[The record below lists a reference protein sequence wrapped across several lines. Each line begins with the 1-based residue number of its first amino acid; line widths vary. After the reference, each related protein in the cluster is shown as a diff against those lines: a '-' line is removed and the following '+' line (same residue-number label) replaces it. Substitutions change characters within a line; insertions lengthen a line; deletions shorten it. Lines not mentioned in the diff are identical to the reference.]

1 MSRDQPIRKLES
13 GILTLPAGIIAGSL
27 YAIACWGAR
36 QISLDQ
42 FFLPSGIRVAA
53 LLISPVRMW
62 PYLLLGEYAYFAHLR
77 LPLVGTYGLDWVLL
91 SSAYQFPIV
100 ALIVHILR
108 GETHS
113 KEVRLIVIAGIS
125 AAAIGLG
132 NVSLMHAFWESPQ
145 DSGFAAVTNRFVLGH
160 YTGILTIAPLAILM
174 MRRTC
179 RSRWSAWLQPRS
191 ASALVL
197 MLATGYATAHLPE
210 GLSSEK
216 SGFQLIMALPVIALT
231 CIHGWRGAAVGMPLL
246 NLIVHFTT
254 PVTGLPGSFDAG
266 AFQTQQGLALVSTA
280 LLVLGGMA
288 SQYRRQLSISLQ
300 ERRQDQDF
308 ARASHLARERYLRAR
323 AHRMRHIGDH
333 FDLMLNQMVE
343 WLKEQGHTQFAS
355 GVLKSASIGSRHFR
369 EQISMVYPTPLEHV
383 GLYLALQG
391 CGIGEEWDKTGRVT
405 CEQLSGDPCQLSTG
419 LQLAA
424 YRTIE
429 EAVSVLLQHESGNL
443 QIRARCGRHGQL
455 QGILLAVTVLKDSN
469 GLSRTTMEAATQ
481 NLMAQAGTY
490 NGTLQFRRNALRL
503 VLTEAGGDLPAVT
516 QAM

>member
-1 MSRDQPIRKLES
+1 
-13 GILTLPAGIIAGSL
+13 
-27 YAIACWGAR
+27 
-36 QISLDQ
+36 
-42 FFLPSGIRVAA
+42 
-53 LLISPVRMW
+53 MW

-77 LPLVGTYGLDWVLL
+77 LPLIGTYGLDWVLL

-108 GETHS
+108 GESDS
-113 KEVRLIVIAGIS
+113 KEVRLIVIAGV
-125 AAAIGLG
+125 AAAAVGLG
-132 NVSLMHAFWESPQ
+132 NVSLMHAFWELPQ
-145 DSGFAAVTNRFVLGH
+145 DSGYAALANRFVLGH

-179 RSRWSAWLQPRS
+179 RSRWDAWLHPCS
-191 ASALVL
+191 AAAIVL
-197 MLATGYATAHLPE
+197 MLAAGYATAHLP
-210 GLSSEK
+210 GDLSTGK
-216 SGFQLIMALPVIALT
+216 SGLQLIMAVPVIVLT

-266 AFQTQQGLALVSTA
+266 AFQTQQSLALVSTA
-280 LLVLGGMA
+280 LLVMGGIA
-288 SQYRRQLSISLQ
+288 SQYRRQLSTSLE
-300 ERRQDQDF
+300 ERRQDQEF
-308 ARASHLARERYLRAR
+308 AKASHLACERYLRAR
-323 AHRMRHIGDH
+323 ANRMRHIGDH
-333 FDLMLNQMVE
+333 FDFMLNQTVE

-391 CGIGEEWDKTGRVT
+391 CGIGEEWDKSGRVT
-405 CEQLSGDPCQLSTG
+405 FEQFSGDPCQLSTG

-429 EAVSVLLQHESGNL
+429 EAVSVLLEHESGTL
-443 QIRARCGRHGQL
+443 QIRSRCGRYGHR
-455 QGILLAVTVLKDSN
+455 QGILLTVRVSNDSK
-469 GLSRTTMEAATQ
+469 GLSRSTMEAATQ
-481 NLMAQAGTY
+481 NLMSRTGIY
-490 NGTLQFRRNALRL
+490 NGTLRFRRNVLTV

-516 QAM
+516 QAV